1 VLALPDEDL
10 LEIGGIDVRLRYR
23 RFDAPAARARAS
35 AVGLK
40 TVCRCRDTYPE
51 RLRDLA
57 DPPAVLHVLGDIGAV
72 HLADGVAVVGARR
85 ASGYGLEVAHG
96 LGRGLSAAGV
106 PVISG
111 LALGIDSA
119 AHQGALSARTPAAIG
134 LASRIATAAQA
145 DAAAHTDDLA
155 PSGAGSARHAA
166 ELTASM
172 DAVSAG
178 DRRDHSASPGAAS
191 PAVEGD
197 DSTSVGVGP
206 PPAGES
212 DLSASMGAFSAA
224 REGAPQAIRPG
235 PAPLVAVLAGSAHKA
250 YPAGGW
256 RLHAAVAAR
265 GAVVSEMPPGAE
277 AQRWCFVAR
286 NRIIAA
292 LSAVTV
298 VVQATERSGSLTTAD
313 FAAELGRV
321 VAAVPGPVVSRLSG
335 GVHTLIQAGAPLVRG
350 TEDVLELLAAET
362 GRIFDVPEPPPVALA
377 PRLNAL
383 LGAVEDGRGS
393 LSELANTPEEARDVL
408 AGLGELE
415 RLGLVRRGFG
425 GRWERAA

>member
-1 VLALPDEDL
+1 M
-10 LEIGGIDVRLRYR
+10 
-23 RFDAPAARARAS
+23 
-35 AVGLK
+35 
-40 TVCRCRDTYPE
+40 
-51 RLRDLA
+51 
-57 DPPAVLHVLGDIGAV
+57 LHVLGDLGAV
-72 HLADGVAVVGARR
+72 DVADGVAVVGARR
-85 ASGYGLEVAHG
+85 ASGYGLEVAHA

-119 AHQGALSARTPAAIG
+119 AHHGALSAGTPAAVG
-134 LASRIATAAQA
+134 LASRIEASTQA
-145 DAAAHTDDLA
+145 DT
-155 PSGAGSARHAA
+155 
-166 ELTASM
+166 
-172 DAVSAG
+172 
-178 DRRDHSASPGAAS
+178 
-191 PAVEGD
+191 
-197 DSTSVGVGP
+197 
-206 PPAGES
+206 GEF
-212 DLSASMGAFSAA
+212 D
-224 REGAPQAIRPG
+224 
-235 PAPLVAVLAGSAHKA
+235 AVLAAALSPTSEGPVLAGRSASSPASAHEP
-250 YPAGGW
+250 YPSGGW

-265 GAVVSEMPPGAE
+265 GAVVSEMPPGAQ

-292 LSAVTV
+292 LSAVTI

-321 VAAVPGPVVSRLSG
+321 VGAVPGPVVSRLSG

-362 GRIFDVPEPPPVALA
+362 GRIFEPPAPPPVALA

-383 LGAVEDGRGS
+383 LSAIEDGRGS
-393 LSELANTPEEARDVL
+393 LGELATTPEEARDVL

-415 RLGLVRRGFG
+415 RLGLVRRGFA

>member
-1 VLALPDEDL
+1 MTACDDCLRRADLIAALAGRLQFEFKKRSAPGRVLALPDDDL
-10 LEIGGIDVRLRYR
+10 LEIAPPEVRARYR

-35 AVGLK
+35 AARVQ
-40 TVCRCRDTYPE
+40 TVCRCREAYPA

-57 DPPAVLHVLGDIGAV
+57 DPPAVLHVLGDLGAV
-72 HLADGVAVVGARR
+72 DLADGVAVVGARR
-85 ASGYGLEVAHG
+85 ASGYGLEVAHA

-119 AHQGALSARTPAAIG
+119 AHQGALSAGKSLAVG
-134 LASRIATAAQA
+134 LASRIETC
-145 DAAAHTDDLA
+145 
-155 PSGAGSARHAA
+155 GRAG
-166 ELTASM
+166 
-172 DAVSAG
+172 AG
-178 DRRDHSASPGAAS
+178 DRADQGSAGPGEVGDARATARGDS
-191 PAVEGD
+191 PATLGDPRDGGLVELRE
-197 DSTSVGVGP
+197 
-206 PPAGES
+206 A
-212 DLSASMGAFSAA
+212 LSAGARS
-224 REGAPQAIRPG
+224 EPG
-235 PAPLVAVLAGSAHKA
+235 RLIGVLAGSAHEA
-250 YPAGGW
+250 YPTGGW

-265 GAVVSEMPPGAE
+265 GAVVSEMPPGAQ

-321 VAAVPGPVVSRLSG
+321 VGAVPGPVVSRLSG
-335 GVHTLIQAGAPLVRG
+335 GVHALIQAGAPLVRG

-362 GRIFDVPEPPPVALA
+362 GRTFDMPAPPPVALA
-377 PRLNAL
+377 PRLGAL
-383 LGAVEDGRGS
+383 LSAVEDGRGT
-393 LSELANTPEEARDVL
+393 LGELATTPEEARDVL

-415 RLGLVRRGFG
+415 RLGFVRRGFG